1 VHRLSASAID
11 RDAIAIGVAVGAYGL
26 SFGAIA
32 VSSGLSVGQS
42 VVLSAGM
49 FTGASQFAMVG
60 VLGAGGGAAVAV
72 ASAFLLGLRNTAYAL
87 RMRQL
92 LVPQGLTRLA
102 AAQLTIDES
111 TAMALG
117 HAPNSPQAARRA
129 FWATGISVF
138 VCWNLATLAGALA
151 AGAIADP
158 AAWGLDAAVPA
169 GFLALL
175 WPQVRSRPAAAAAAL
190 GAVLAL
196 LLTPI
201 APPGVPVLL
210 AGVAAIALAAAM
222 PDAERP

>member
-1 VHRLSASAID
+1 
-11 RDAIAIGVAVGAYGL
+11 
-26 SFGAIA
+26 
-32 VSSGLSVGQS
+32 
-42 VVLSAGM
+42 
-49 FTGASQFAMVG
+49 
-60 VLGAGGGAAVAV
+60 
-72 ASAFLLGLRNTAYAL
+72 
-87 RMRQL
+87 
-92 LVPQGLTRLA
+92 
-102 AAQLTIDES
+102 
-111 TAMALG
+111 MALG